1 MSQPEEAP
9 KNSSGL
15 SPMATTE
22 IMVATVIVIFM
33 AFLFVFF
40 FYLRAKR
47 YWGANPTLGRPR
59 LAFADEAAVPRRA
72 LDPATVKALPSLV
85 FLPEEFKEGL
95 ECAVCLSEL
104 SEGEE
109 ARFLPNCKHGFHLEC
124 IDTWLHS
131 NSTCPLCRCPLVAE
145 LSPENADSAV
155 GLAEVSPVEVALAD
169 GRLPESPIFLTNVLF
184 RGSQDQVSTRGSAAA
199 AAAAAAVVAVSC
211 EGSSSSVASSSGKPE
226 GVLVMEIPRQAMEG
240 CQSPVLP
247 LPSSRLPLDEIKSPA
262 SARLRSL
269 KWLLSRG
276 NWGTGSSCGPRGSD
290 MEQGVAGLGVT
301 VDGDLQIPK
310 TSASP

>member
-1 MSQPEEAP
+1 MSQQEELP

-22 IMVATVIVIFM
+22 IMVAAVIVIFM

-47 YWGANPTLGRPR
+47 YWGANPTLGRSR
-59 LAFADEAAVPRRA
+59 LAFADEAAVPQRA
-72 LDPATVKALPSLV
+72 LDLATVKALPSLV
-85 FLPEEFKEGL
+85 FRPEEFKEGL

-104 SEGEE
+104 SEGDE

-124 IDTWLHS
+124 IDMWLHS
-131 NSTCPLCRCPLVAE
+131 HSTCPLCRCPLVAE
-145 LSPENADSAV
+145 LSSENADSAV
-155 GLAEVSPVEVALAD
+155 ELAEVSPVEAALAA
-169 GRLPESPIFLTNVLF
+169 GRSPEPPIFPTNVLF
-184 RGSQDQVSTRGSAAA
+184 PGFQDQVNTGGSATP
-199 AAAAAAVVAVSC
+199 AAAVAAVSC
-211 EGSSSSVASSSGKPE
+211 GESSSCVASSSGKPE
-226 GVLVMEIPRQAMEG
+226 GVLVIEIPRQAMEG
-240 CQSPVLP
+240 YQSPLSP

-269 KWLLSRG
+269 RWLLSRG
-276 NWGTGSSCGPRGSD
+276 NWGIGSSCSPRGSD

-310 TSASP
+310 TSTSS